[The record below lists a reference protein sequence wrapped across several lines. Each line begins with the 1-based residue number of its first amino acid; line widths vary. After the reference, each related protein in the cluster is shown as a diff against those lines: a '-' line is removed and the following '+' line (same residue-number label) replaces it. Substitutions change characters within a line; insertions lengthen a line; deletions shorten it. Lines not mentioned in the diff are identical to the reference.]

1 MSSGKGLMTFARKRR
16 AGGSREILA
25 LSFLGLTIIFKVYRE
40 PREGAI
46 LEPVRSSQAT
56 VIYCMPTMFT
66 LSFHLVFNLK
76 S

>member
-1 MSSGKGLMTFARKRR
+1 MTFARKRR

-46 LEPVRSSQAT
+46 LEPVRSSQAA
-56 VIYCMPTMFT
+56 VIYCAPTMFT